1 MGEYEITENIPESPE
16 DDRRREADRCRS
28 GGATMQSITGK
39 EVGPGVQDGPT
50 ADQKLTQKE
59 KKVSGTFRH
68 RETRGQPCLSI
79 LSSIIT
85 LVPGSKEPTAQQDK
99 TYIRDLMHVSGYPPT
114 DIRLEASNLLTAI
127 SEHDPYINHIERA
140 IIDNAI
146 DVLDNSRTREDAI
159 LEDAAIRRNQD
170 KARAKAIGADPD
182 NVPELEDYICLRGMA

>member
-1 MGEYEITENIPESPE
+1 
-16 DDRRREADRCRS
+16 
-28 GGATMQSITGK
+28 MQSITGK

-59 KKVSGTFRH
+59 KKVSGTFRNG
-68 RETRGQPCLSI
+68 ETRSQPCLSI

-85 LVPGSKEPTAQQDK
+85 LVPGSKEPAAQQDK
-99 TYIRDLMHVSGYPPT
+99 THIRDLMHVSGYPST

-146 DVLDNSRTREDAI
+146 DVLDNSRTREERI
-159 LEDAAIRRNQD
+159 ITDAAIRRNQD
-170 KARAKAIGADPD
+170 IVRAKAIGADPGS
-182 NVPELEDYICLRGMA
+182 VPELEDYICIRGIA